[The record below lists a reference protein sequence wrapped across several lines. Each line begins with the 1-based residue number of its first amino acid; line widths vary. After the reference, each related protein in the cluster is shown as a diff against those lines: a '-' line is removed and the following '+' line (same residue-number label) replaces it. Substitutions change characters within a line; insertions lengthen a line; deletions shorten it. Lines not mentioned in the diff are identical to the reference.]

1 MKKKT
6 IRKKRQTSNGMRP
19 EYRFDYSKSKPNR
32 FANALSKDSVAVVL
46 DPDVAQV
53 FDSSQSVNAV
63 LRTLIS
69 AMRKS
74 GSRVR

>member
-1 MKKKT
+1 MKKT

-74 GSRVR
+74 GSRAR